1 MNAREVIKRPL
12 VTEKSM
18 RQNSE
23 DNKISFEV
31 AKGASKI
38 EVVQAIKE
46 IYDIKPLKVNIVN
59 CRPKTKH
66 VGKYVGKTSAV
77 RKAIVKLPEG
87 ADINVFNEEGK

>member
-1 MNAREVIKRPL
+1 MNAHEVIKRPL
-12 VTEKSM
+12 ITEKSM

-31 AKGASKI
+31 SKGANKI
-38 EVVQAIKE
+38 EVAQAINE
-46 IYDIKPLKVNIVN
+46 IYGIKPLKVNIVN
-59 CRPKTKH
+59 CRPKTKR

-87 ADINVFNEEGK
+87 ADINLYSEEGK